1 MPKSKRK
8 VKGFYTDEQ
17 GRIRPITDYCE
28 EPPLQ
33 EKKEELDRLWER
45 YISNKG
51 DEDTIYTLYGPSA
64 IVAAVRVKN
73 LLRAKFGT
81 NPESMMSG
89 YMVTE
94 DGRFLGFKI
103 YVKDYMYVYHKQ
115 VINHPKGPIVLWK
128 LVKVDKVN
136 PSPEDEVAR
145 VGGRQLVNIA
155 EGKGEG
161 GASAKAP
168 IYLHHEVKYEKPDPF
183 ALEFYEKLPIDESA
197 VSWSHAPPEEISKR
211 LQVHP
216 LKFKYGAVPVRVKDL
231 SDAERIAH
239 ALAYMHGGAEI
250 VPLPDKT
257 YVVKSRG
264 YYHYIGA

>member
-1 MPKSKRK
+1 MPKSKRR
-8 VKGFYTDEQ
+8 VKGFYTDEH

-28 EPPLQ
+28 EPPFKGNR
-33 EKKEELDRLWER
+33 EEIERIWKEYLDRKE
-45 YISNKG
+45 G
-51 DEDTIYTLYGPSA
+51 DTIYTIYGPSPL
-64 IVAAVRVKN
+64 AAVNKARSLLSKKFGTEGILVDYIVNEGKN
-73 LLRAKFGT
+73 LL
-81 NPESMMSG
+81 
-89 YMVTE
+89 
-94 DGRFLGFKI
+94 GFKL
-103 YVKDYMYVYHKQ
+103 YVKDYVYVYHRQ
-115 VINHPKGPIVLWK
+115 AINHPREPIILWK

-145 VGGRQLVNIA
+145 VGGRHLMNIA

-161 GASAKAP
+161 GASARAP

-183 ALEFYEKLPIDESA
+183 ALEFYKKLPIDESA